1 MKISLASSAIE
12 DLQELRSY
20 YEEQAAPQ
28 LGSRFI
34 SEILGRIESLKDNP
48 DIGRIVPEFDTE
60 NIRELIHKPYRV
72 VYLRE
77 PSSIF
82 IVRVWRSERILK
94 LPSE

>member
-1 MKISLASSAIE
+1 MKISLTASAIE
-12 DLQELRSY
+12 DLKELRAY
-20 YEEQAAPQ
+20 YEEQSAPQ
-28 LGSRFI
+28 VGSRFI
-34 SEILGRIESLKDNP
+34 SEILERIESLKENP
-48 DIGRIVPEFDTE
+48 DIGRMVPEFETE
-60 NIRELIHKPYRV
+60 NIREFIHKPYRV